1 MLKNTT
7 YFLTGLFCV
16 ALLAGCGEDA
26 RIQKAVPKEADT
38 LARDFISALE
48 AKNSDAALKLIEPEV
63 RKEATEK
70 IKSITQLFTDGK
82 PQQVKP
88 VGVRAQKKGEE
99 RLIQVSYQLYYPEK
113 AIITTLVILENPKG
127 RFIVSARLDPVK
139 EPLEKLY
146 AFKLFGKSFFHYIV
160 LLLAVVVPLFIA
172 YTLWQCLKSSVKW
185 KWAWAVAIVLAF
197 FPIYLDWT
205 TGRAFIRL
213 ISVLIFGVSFV
224 KQKYS
229 PMILAV
235 GIPVGA
241 IVFYF
246 KYLFKKNNNTTS
258 I

>member
-1 MLKNTT
+1 MRKNTIH
-7 YFLTGLFCV
+7 FFTGLFCV

-38 LARDFISALE
+38 LARDFIAALE
-48 AKNSDAALKLIEPEV
+48 TKNSDAALNLIEPEV

-70 IKSITQLFTDGK
+70 IKSIVKLFGDGK

-99 RLIQVSYQLYYPEK
+99 RLIQVSYQLYYPDK
-113 AIITTLVILENPKG
+113 AIISTLVILETPKA
-127 RFIVSARLDPVK
+127 RFIVSARLDPIK
-139 EPLEKLY
+139 EPLEKIY

-160 LLLAVVVPLFIA
+160 LLFAIVVPLFMV
-172 YTLWQCLKSSVKW
+172 YTLWQCVQSSVKW
-185 KWAWAVAIVLAF
+185 KWAWAVAIILAF

-213 ISVLIFGVSFV
+213 VSVLIFGVSFA

-229 PMILAV
+229 PMVLAV

-246 KYLFKKNNNTTS
+246 KYLFKKNKTTPS
-258 I
+258 L

>member
-1 MLKNTT
+1 MRKNISH
-7 YFLTGLFCV
+7 FLMGLFCV

-38 LARDFISALE
+38 LARDFIAAIE
-48 AKNSDAALKLIEPEV
+48 TKNSDAALKLIEPQV

-70 IKSITQLFTDGK
+70 IKSIVQLFVDGK
-82 PQQVKP
+82 PRQVKP

-99 RLIQVSYQLYYPEK
+99 RLIQVSYQLYYPDK
-113 AIITTLVILENPKG
+113 AIITTLVILETPKD
-127 RFIVSARLDPVK
+127 RFIVSARLDPIK

-160 LLLAVVVPLFIA
+160 LLLAIIVPLFIV
-172 YTLWQCLKSSVKW
+172 YTLWQCVQSSVKW

-213 ISVLIFGVSFV
+213 VSVLFFGVSV
-224 KQKYS
+224 VNQKYS
-229 PMILAV
+229 PLILAV
-235 GIPVGA
+235 GIPIGA

-246 KYLFKKNNNTTS
+246 KYLFKKNKTAPLL
-258 I
+258 